1 MRLKKSGYLQNSS
14 RRFDSLAAG
23 LGICGVV
30 FALATVT
37 GSMPLV
43 RIYDLNSLLFILV
56 GTLSVVFLQYDL
68 RSIVTA
74 LRHTLKTF
82 VPLRTRRVRSDSKRL
97 DEIIESGG
105 SLVELES
112 AQSLTGAVL
121 NDVRFLFDAGLSFE
135 EMDEVL
141 SSAFVTE
148 VLTQRRSA
156 EIFQR
161 ASHVA
166 PALGLLGTVLGL
178 IGVLKSLG
186 NPEEIGPAMS
196 LALMTT
202 AYGAALGSLIFG
214 PLAGRLDASAE
225 SLLHLYREILRKAH
239 ILYLRTDLDVHFV
252 RSGQSAGAHSVGRRL
267 ERAGSHVSSAS
278 AEDGFEDFTGQD

>member
-1 MRLKKSGYLQNSS
+1 MKLKKSGYLQSSS
-14 RRFDSLAAG
+14 RRFDSVAAG
-23 LGICGVV
+23 LGTCGVV

-37 GSMPLV
+37 GSMQFV
-43 RIYDLNSLLFILV
+43 QIYDLNSLIFILV

-68 RSIVTA
+68 HSILTA
-74 LRHTLKTF
+74 LKDTLKSF
-82 VPLRTRRVRSDSKRL
+82 VPLRTRRVRSESKHL
-97 DEIIESGG
+97 DKIIESGG
-105 SLVELES
+105 SLTELES
-112 AQSLTGAVL
+112 APALNGAVL
-121 NDVRFLFDAGLSFE
+121 NDVRYLFDAGLSFE

-148 VLTQRRSA
+148 VLTQRQSS

-161 ASHVA
+161 ASQVA

-186 NPEEIGPAMS
+186 DPEQIGPAMS

-214 PLAGRLDASAE
+214 PIAGRLDASAE
-225 SLLHLYREILRKAH
+225 SLLHLYRELLRKAH
-239 ILYLRTDLDVHFV
+239 ILYLRTDLDLQFV
-252 RSGQSAGAHSVGRRL
+252 RSGQSTLGR
-267 ERAGSHVSSAS
+267 AASGGFGQSGSHAAS
-278 AEDGFEDFTGQD
+278 EDVAFEDFMEQD